1 MTTRLSAAEDESGT
15 EGVKFT
21 ACQNS
26 GHRTRLPRGM
36 FFVRRIRCWRLFLVM
51 LVAST
56 VSRGQSPV
64 TAKVSIAAGSKTS
77 TTLPFELIDNR
88 VFVEVHLNGRGPFH
102 FILDTGANGF
112 SLTDTTVQ
120 KLGLK
125 MEDAGVASGVG
136 EKTVHVSKAHLREAQ
151 LGNLQFRDLET
162 EVLPGGDAVNV
173 FGTKPVDGV
182 VGLEVFQRVVVKH
195 DYVRRVLTF
204 SLPDKFDYRGAGVI
218 VPFER
223 PRQIPVIDA
232 ELDGVR
238 GKFGVDTG
246 ARSSLLLYT
255 PFVDE
260 NRLREKYGARL
271 EGVTGWGIGGPV
283 RSLLARAAELKI
295 GNVVVRDLV
304 VRLSTQ
310 KHGLTTS
317 SAMAGLIGPDVLSQF
332 DVTFDYSRSRIIFE
346 KNSRYGRRDSYDR
359 AGLWMGQRGEHFF
372 AVDVIAGG
380 PAADAGVR
388 QDDIILA
395 IDGIDTA
402 KLILPD
408 VREKIRREP
417 VGQKITLLLD
427 SAGKRHS
434 VVFKLRD
441 LV

>member
-1 MTTRLSAAEDESGT
+1 M
-15 EGVKFT
+15 
-21 ACQNS
+21 
-26 GHRTRLPRGM
+26 
-36 FFVRRIRCWRLFLVM
+36 
-51 LVAST
+51 ST
-56 VSRGQSPV
+56 VVFGQS
-64 TAKVSIAAGSKTS
+64 KFSIAAGSKTS

-112 SLTDTTVQ
+112 SLADTTAQ
-120 KLGLK
+120 TLGLK
-125 MEDAGVASGVG
+125 TEEGGEAPGVG
-136 EKTVHVSKAHLREAQ
+136 EKTVHVGSAHLAEAR
-151 LGNLQFRDLET
+151 LGELQFGDLEA
-162 EVLPGGDAVNV
+162 EVVPGYDAGSV

-182 VGLEVFQRVVVKH
+182 VGLEVFQHVVVKH
-195 DYVRRVLTF
+195 DYVGKVLTF
-204 SLPDKFDYRGAGVI
+204 TLPDKFKYRRGGVV

-223 PRQIPVIDA
+223 PRQIPVVDA
-232 ELDGVR
+232 ELDGIR

-255 PFVDE
+255 PFVDQ
-260 NRLREKYGARL
+260 NRLREKYGAHL
-271 EGVTGWGIGGPV
+271 EGVTGWGMGGPV
-283 RSLLARAAELKI
+283 RSLLARAGELRI

-310 KHGLTTS
+310 KQGLTTS

-346 KNSRYGRRDSYDR
+346 KNSQYGRRDSYDR
-359 AGLWMGQRGEHFF
+359 AGIWMGQEGEHF
-372 AVDVIAGG
+372 VVIDVIAGG
-380 PAADAGVR
+380 PAAAAGVR
-388 QDDIILA
+388 QGDTILA
-395 IDGIDTA
+395 IDGADTA
-402 KLILPD
+402 KLVLPD

-417 VGQKITLLLD
+417 VGKEMTLLLD